1 MGRHR
6 LPVMKRRV
14 NVAFTLPQDVL
25 LEVDSISH
33 GVKRSRVLAALVS
46 QGLEYRRK
54 RMIADEVSE

>member
-1 MGRHR
+1 
-6 LPVMKRRV
+6 MKRRV